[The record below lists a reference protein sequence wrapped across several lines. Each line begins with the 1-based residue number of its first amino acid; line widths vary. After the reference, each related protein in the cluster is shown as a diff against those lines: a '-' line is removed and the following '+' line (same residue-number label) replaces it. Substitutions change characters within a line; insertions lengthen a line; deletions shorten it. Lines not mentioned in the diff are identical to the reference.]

1 MRAALL
7 VLLCSSVASALKP
20 GAAALSVLLCGSVAS
35 ALKPGAAFL
44 DAARLRTNSA
54 AREAFAAEVA
64 LPKPDSLR
72 LLVAIAAEEHPEI
85 PVIAC
90 TERVRCA
97 LDDLTALLDA
107 NRRDYNAGFTHYGRL
122 SHESYAYQ
130 RALEKAHDYLTFAI
144 ASAMPRPPLSKLGSL
159 WALGIA
165 VSLGVAE
172 HVLTKLLRAL
182 RLVN

>member
-90 TERVRCA
+90 T
-97 LDDLTALLDA
+97 
-107 NRRDYNAGFTHYGRL
+107 AGSNSSLVGRIH
-122 SHESYAYQ
+122 S
-130 RALEKAHDYLTFAI
+130 
-144 ASAMPRPPLSKLGSL
+144 G
-159 WALGIA
+159 W
-165 VSLGVAE
+165 
-172 HVLTKLLRAL
+172 
-182 RLVN
+182 